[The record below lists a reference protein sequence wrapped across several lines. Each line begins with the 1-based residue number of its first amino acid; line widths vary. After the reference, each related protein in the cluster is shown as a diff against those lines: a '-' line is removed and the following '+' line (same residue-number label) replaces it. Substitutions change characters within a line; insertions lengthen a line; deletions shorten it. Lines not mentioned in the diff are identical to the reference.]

1 MHVGHPPASFQ
12 EIDMSINK
20 DQVAGRAK
28 EAAGKVQEAAGKA
41 VGSAD
46 QQDKGTVNKIVG
58 GAQAKYGDAKSNL
71 KDAVKS
77 SK

>member
-1 MHVGHPPASFQ
+1 MPAFFRRS
-12 EIDMSINK
+12 IMSINK
-20 DQVAGRAK
+20 DQIAGRAK

-41 VGSAD
+41 VGSAN

-71 KDAVKS
+71 KDAVKG